1 MCGYKN
7 MALCYTGRRTAIDLD
22 AIVKSWTG
30 ADLNPCDWIGFWL
43 QVFNLLF
50 KVLTEVHWGGGG
62 KVIGSKAEVIKVTL
76 PMLPVSPPSFVLIT
90 PIPKVKEM

>member
-7 MALCYTGRRTAIDLD
+7 MALCYTGRTTAIDLD

-30 ADLNPCDWIGFWL
+30 ADLNPCDRIGFWL

-50 KVLTEVHWGGGG
+50 KVLTEVHLGGGG
-62 KVIGSKAEVIKVTL
+62 K
-76 PMLPVSPPSFVLIT
+76 
-90 PIPKVKEM
+90 